1 MAKPILIFYIPK
13 PETYSEHEFFERF
26 VVKMQEQC
34 SDYHVIGVPRQGGDV
49 EVKVM
54 SAEYVSEYDILEA
67 KQIITQEVN
76 RFYGN

>member
-1 MAKPILIFYIPK
+1 
-13 PETYSEHEFFERF
+13 
-26 VVKMQEQC
+26 MQEQL
-34 SDYHVIGVPRQGGDV
+34 SDYHVIGVPKVGG
-49 EVKVM
+49 EIELKVM